1 MKRVTSLAVAKR
13 VTSLAVAKR
22 LTSLAIASLTA
33 LTIGCASRP
42 PQIELTASDFDVSAL
57 VGQWRGEYTGNET
70 GRSGTIAFTLRA
82 GEAAASGNVIMLP
95 RIADSTRAAADR
107 ASEDVS
113 PVSAR
118 QVLTIHF
125 VRKEGGNLVGT
136 LDPYRDPDCACQV
149 TTTFQGSFSN
159 ANTIQGT
166 FTTVPSRP
174 GTSVTGGKW
183 SVTRVKR
190 L

>member
-1 MKRVTSLAVAKR
+1 MKGLTSLAV
-13 VTSLAVAKR
+13 TSF
-22 LTSLAIASLTA
+22 TA
-33 LTIGCASRP
+33 LTIGCASRS
-42 PQIELTASDFDVSAL
+42 PQIELTASDFDVSPL

-82 GEAAASGNVIMLP
+82 GEAAASGNVLMLP
-95 RIADSTRAAADR
+95 RTADSTRAAADR
-107 ASEDVS
+107 AAGEDVS

-174 GTSVTGGKW
+174 GASVTGGKW

>member
-1 MKRVTSLAVAKR
+1 MKRLISLAVA
-13 VTSLAVAKR
+13 
-22 LTSLAIASLTA
+22 SLTA
-33 LTIGCASRP
+33 MTVGCASHP
-42 PQIELTASDFDVSAL
+42 PAIELTSSDFDLSPL
-57 VGQWRGEYTGNET
+57 VGQWRGGYSGNET
-70 GRSGTIAFTLRA
+70 RRTGTIAFTLRA
-82 GEAAASGNVIMLP
+82 GEAAASGNVIMIP
-95 RIADSTRAAADR
+95 RSADSAR
-107 ASEDVS
+107 ASADS
-113 PVSAR
+113 PTAEMSLAPAR

-166 FTTVPSRP
+166 FTTVPSQP
-174 GTSVTGGKW
+174 GSSITGGKW
-183 SVTRVKR
+183 TVTRVKR